1 MAQKKL
7 VDTWKSKSWYA
18 VHAPKFLNEVE
29 VAQVPSLDDEH
40 LLDRIIKIPLKDIT
54 KDLSHVYTTVKLRI
68 SEIKGKTA
76 YTKFIGHEVSREYL
90 HALVRRRMD
99 ALNVVVWVSSKDG
112 VEFKVKAVVLTAT
125 SCSGTQK
132 NSLRVALLNEIKARS
147 AAKDFGQFIY
157 DTLFGKTAGEIFKS
171 LKKIAPLKR
180 VEIRKTELK
189 EVFDIDAAAIDKEM
203 KDDEPEAEKADAE
216 AAPSEPAE
224 GGSAS
229 LPASEPAEDEKTEE
243 EGGEAAAP
251 ETEEKEEAV

>member
-40 LLDRIIKIPLKDIT
+40 MLNRIIKIPLKDVT
-54 KDLSHVYTTVKLRI
+54 KDLSHVYTTIKLRV

-112 VEFKVKAVVLTAT
+112 VEFKVKAVVLTGT

-132 NSLRVALLNEIKARS
+132 NSLRVALLKEIRERASSKE
-147 AAKDFGQFIY
+147 FGQFIY
-157 DTLFGKTAGEIFKS
+157 DTLFGKTAGEIFKV

-189 EVFDIDAAAIDKEM
+189 EVFDVEASAIDKEL
-203 KDDEPEAEKADAE
+203 KPEGEESE
-216 AAPSEPAE
+216 APAAPAE

-229 LPASEPAEDEKTEE
+229 LPASPEGPTEE
-243 EGGEAAAP
+243 EGGAESAP
-251 ETEEKEEAV
+251 EPAPEATSA